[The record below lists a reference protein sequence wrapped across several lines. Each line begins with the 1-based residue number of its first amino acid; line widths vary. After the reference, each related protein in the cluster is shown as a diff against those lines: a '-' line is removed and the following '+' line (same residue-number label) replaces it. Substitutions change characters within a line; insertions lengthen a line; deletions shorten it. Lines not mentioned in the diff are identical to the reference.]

1 MKNFIAA
8 AVRLIVGLLLA
19 ATVTAAGAAEIR
31 EGDYYIVPKHSYKA
45 LTAFDGRH
53 GEIVLGQSARKP
65 NDGPAQLW
73 TINRATGET
82 NDATY
87 QIRSRKY
94 GKYLAGGDED
104 ENGDTS
110 VVLEDEQSAEQAWR
124 FKPHLDSYGIEL
136 DDSGTTLNV
145 RANERADDARIIVY
159 DASLDDNAQ
168 WLLYPAGNGDRP
180 AAAAAEVSEFDN
192 LNKRY
197 RLAPMPAATPEANRL
212 RRTKLMDDQPSGVFV
227 KRGEAVSVMAEGL
240 PPSPDGL
247 TIMIGPM
254 KSFYD
259 ERPQDDPQ
267 LVIAKEGRTD
277 FTAKRNG
284 LIYFRYIDSG
294 FSAAL
299 PSIDVAIVRGGSS
312 IPLYVKGKTSF
323 EDWQKMLTDTPGA
336 PFVEMISERAAI
348 TATRK
353 VYMRAPQDDP
363 AEILDTIEQI
373 LGWYD
378 ALSGLDGSSK
388 LHRPSRLRMH
398 YQQDT
403 VTPAKVFDDGVYM
416 YAGNYFMGVPGS
428 NMSDLLDV
436 KKLRSIW
443 HETGHMYQQ

>member
-31 EGDYYIVPKHSYKA
+31 EGDYYIVSKHSYKA
-45 LTAFDGRH
+45 LTAFEGRH

-73 TINRATGET
+73 TITRATGET

-94 GKYLAGGDED
+94 GKYLAGGDDD

-240 PPSPDGL
+240 
-247 TIMIGPM
+247 I
-254 KSFYD
+254 
-259 ERPQDDPQ
+259 
-267 LVIAKEGRTD
+267 
-277 FTAKRNG
+277 
-284 LIYFRYIDSG
+284 SG
-294 FSAAL
+294 
-299 PSIDVAIVRGGSS
+299 
-312 IPLYVKGKTSF
+312 
-323 EDWQKMLTDTPGA
+323 
-336 PFVEMISERAAI
+336 
-348 TATRK
+348 
-353 VYMRAPQDDP
+353 
-363 AEILDTIEQI
+363 
-373 LGWYD
+373 
-378 ALSGLDGSSK
+378 
-388 LHRPSRLRMH
+388 
-398 YQQDT
+398 
-403 VTPAKVFDDGVYM
+403 AKVDTKRLEWLAGPPKVNVNVASARKSSSDNLLACDFIDGPLSAVQKQPVTLHC
-416 YAGNYFMGVPGS
+416 AWIEENYDTELKP
-428 NMSDLLDV
+428 
-436 KKLRSIW
+436 
-443 HETGHMYQQ
+443 